1 MFIILFLGLA
11 YHEPV
16 DKSNTLMMS
25 KGISPLFINVFRN
38 TILKAIL
45 SICGDTYDS
54 DVYVDILTL
63 CADT

>member
-1 MFIILFLGLA
+1 MFIILFLGLTH
-11 YHEPV
+11 HEPV

-38 TILKAIL
+38 TILNAIV

>member
-1 MFIILFLGLA
+1 MFIILFLGLT

-38 TILKAIL
+38 TILNAIV

>member
-1 MFIILFLGLA
+1 MFIILFLGLT

-38 TILKAIL
+38 TILNAIV
-45 SICGDTYDS
+45 SIYGDTYDS
-54 DVYVDILTL
+54 DVYVDILTV